1 MSASAKGKFNTVWI
15 DLLTDFKN
23 VDVKLYNLCF
33 HTDPPGPI
41 STEPLLTNSGK
52 THISLQWG
60 KPDRLDN
67 SAPVIAYR
75 VDAWEMG
82 QDGGAVWREIGMSP
96 INLFDAFNLKP
107 DCQYHFKVTAKNR
120 YGWGPSVQ
128 TTSPIS
134 IGGSE
139 VLPEFVKILPGQ
151 MKALSGS
158 ECVLECSVRGQP
170 RPKIIWYKDGHRVV
184 ADERIEIRQIAFTC
198 RLLINQ
204 VFEVDNG
211 RYSCEAVN
219 SKGRVTTFA
228 RLQVVNDP
236 KLYAADFKIK
246 ELIRTESEIEEDTLP
261 IFVMRM
267 RDRRV
272 QVSYPVRLTCQVK
285 GYPKPNITW
294 TKNGLPVFNDRK
306 HIIYDDGYYNTLEIS
321 KTSLDDCGTYSAI
334 AKNELG
340 SVSCNCS
347 LIVDKGIGAYIIPEF
362 TTPLDPEYTF
372 KEGEEIR
379 ISAKVEAYPSVGVA
393 WHRNGIKLRPSR
405 RILATLDHNG
415 YVELIIANA
424 NEKDHGVYT
433 CVASNAVGRTET
445 CCNIFIKGSGK
456 DSPVVAVPSIRNEHL
471 P

>member
-1 MSASAKGKFNTVWI
+1 
-15 DLLTDFKN
+15 
-23 VDVKLYNLCF
+23 
-33 HTDPPGPI
+33 
-41 STEPLLTNSGK
+41 
-52 THISLQWG
+52 
-60 KPDRLDN
+60 
-67 SAPVIAYR
+67 
-75 VDAWEMG
+75 MG
-82 QDGGAVWREIGMSP
+82 QNGGAVWKEIGMSP
-96 INLFDAFNLKP
+96 INVFDAFNLKP

-128 TTSPIS
+128 TSSPIS

-151 MKALSGS
+151 MKALTGS
-158 ECVLECSVRGQP
+158 QCILECCVRGQP
-170 RPKIIWYKDGHRVV
+170 RPKIIWYKDGHRIV

-198 RLLINQ
+198 RLIINQ
-204 VFEVDNG
+204 IFEIDNG

-219 SKGRVTTFA
+219 SKGRVSTFA

-236 KLYAADFKIK
+236 KLYAADYKIK

-285 GYPKPNITW
+285 GYPKPSIIW
-294 TKNGLPVFNDRK
+294 TKDGLPILNDRK
-306 HIIYDDGYYNTLEIS
+306 HIIYDDGFYNTLEIS
-321 KTSLDDCGTYSAI
+321 KTSLDDSGVYTAI

-340 SVSCNCS
+340 SVSCSCS

-362 TTPLDPEYTF
+362 TSPLDPEYTF
-372 KEGEEIR
+372 KEGDEIR
-379 ISAKVEAYPSVGVA
+379 IVAKVEAYPSVGVS

-415 YVELIIANA
+415 FVELIIANA
-424 NEKDHGVYT
+424 TEKDHGTYT
-433 CVASNAVGRTET
+433 CIASNAVGKTET
-445 CCNIFIKGSGK
+445 SGNVFIKRSGK
-456 DSPVVAVPSIRNEHL
+456 EIEESPKVIVPTIRNENL
-471 P
+471 PYVYCK